1 MMRNKPIVG
10 SRYVARIVRVAVA
23 AALLLG
29 AGCAKEESGRQG
41 GSGAPPTAQNRQNAE
56 QLLREAEQAE
66 NRGDYSRAAEVY
78 NQLRSF
84 PESSRPRDLEQRIR
98 RLEAK
103 TNANSDGQR

>member
-1 MMRNKPIVG
+1 MRN
-10 SRYVARIVRVAVA
+10 RRIVRSRCTAGVVMVAVA
-23 AALLLG
+23 AVPLTGG
-29 AGCAKEESGRQG
+29 AGCANGQNARSGR
-41 GSGAPPTAQNRQNAE
+41 SAPTPAAQNRQNADE
-56 QLLREAEQAE
+56 LLREAEQAE

-103 TNANSDGQR
+103 TNTNTSGQR